1 MFLFVIVLVVIV
13 VAVIHFSKE
22 DSSQSHSGSKE
33 TRYSKTGNFMDFDP
47 GVDSDKVGDPKYP
60 NAGTDSVMKH
70 EFMNDLMKDDK

>member
-1 MFLFVIVLVVIV
+1 MFLFVIVIAVII

-22 DSSQSHSGSKE
+22 NSARSHSGRNE

-47 GVDSDKVGDPKYP
+47 GVDSDKVGDPRYP

-70 EFMNDLMKDDK
+70 EFLDDLMNDDK

>member
-1 MFLFVIVLVVIV
+1 MFLFVIVIVVII

-22 DSSQSHSGSKE
+22 DSTQSSGSKQ

-60 NAGTDSVMKH
+60 NAGIDSVMKN
-70 EFMNDLMKDDK
+70 EFLDDVMKDER

>member
-1 MFLFVIVLVVIV
+1 MLLFVIVLVVII

-22 DSSQSHSGSKE
+22 DSSESSK

-60 NAGTDSVMKH
+60 NAGIDSVMKH
-70 EFMNDLMKDDK
+70 EFLDDVMKDGK

>member
-1 MFLFVIVLVVIV
+1 MFLFVIVIAVII

-22 DSSQSHSGSKE
+22 DSTRSHSGSKE

-60 NAGTDSVMKH
+60 NAGIDSVMKH
-70 EFMNDLMKDDK
+70 EFLDDVMKDEK